1 MLQVAIGKLFT
12 DRENPRR
19 QDLKGVI
26 YTNLDLGAVDRL
38 TSKIGTLVNLDAS
51 PRRFNSSGRAVRPG
65 QQVDWLFGLLAGGGN
80 FVRVDHAGCL
90 PRPRCPALLLHAWP
104 MVPFAPAR
112 RTTRFWLNRAE
123 PRRISRFCVR
133 RS

>member
-1 MLQVAIGKLFT
+1 MLQAAIGKLFT

-65 QQVDWLFGLLAGGGN
+65 QQVT
-80 FVRVDHAGCL
+80 GCL
-90 PRPRCPALLLHAWP
+90 ASWQVVAISFESTTQAVCPGTAVQPYSSTRGPWSRSRRREGRPD
-104 MVPFAPAR
+104 
-112 RTTRFWLNRAE
+112 
-123 PRRISRFCVR
+123 SG
-133 RS
+133 